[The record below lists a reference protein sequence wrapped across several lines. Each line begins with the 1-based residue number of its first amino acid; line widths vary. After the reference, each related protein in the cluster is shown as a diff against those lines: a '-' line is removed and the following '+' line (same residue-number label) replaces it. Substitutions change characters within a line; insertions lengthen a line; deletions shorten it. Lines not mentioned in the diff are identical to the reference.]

1 MNRSSW
7 RRHFGLRVQ
16 RECGYG
22 GGAVAFQDGGALRKR
37 IRAGD
42 CTSLVTVVWSISDL
56 RRWSNAAMATSMLQL
71 PTHLFASWDDFK
83 QTNKQKSP
91 LDGTVFAGAADGNL
105 YALDGASG
113 ALRWTYSTTNG
124 TGTSATGK
132 LYGPALS
139 VDGSTVYVTCNSGG
153 VHAVGSADGQLR
165 WSHATAADAIH
176 GLQSSP
182 TVHPTNGVSA

>member
-1 MNRSSW
+1 MRLWQHQCSNSQLI
-7 RRHFGLRVQ
+7 FLPPGT
-16 RECGYG
+16 
-22 GGAVAFQDGGALRKR
+22 
-37 IRAGD
+37 
-42 CTSLVTVVWSISDL
+42 TS
-56 RRWSNAAMATSMLQL
+56 N
-71 PTHLFASWDDFK
+71 K

-124 TGTSATGK
+124 TGATGK

>member
-1 MNRSSW
+1 MRLWQHQCSNSQLI
-7 RRHFGLRVQ
+7 FLPPGT
-16 RECGYG
+16 
-22 GGAVAFQDGGALRKR
+22 
-37 IRAGD
+37 
-42 CTSLVTVVWSISDL
+42 TS
-56 RRWSNAAMATSMLQL
+56 N
-71 PTHLFASWDDFK
+71 K

-153 VHAVGSADGQLR
+153 VHAVGSADGH
-165 WSHATAADAIH
+165 SAGATPRP
-176 GLQSSP
+176 P
-182 TVHPTNGVSA
+182 TPFTASRARPPCTRPTG